1 MEEIGIRLP
10 GERGFTLSANSTF
23 LGEFDLLG
31 FNNQFI
37 RGENNKGFDSTVKTC
52 SKLLVS
58 VCIYLLQG
66 KDLINFVFAYF
77 IVILEFIQYL
87 LWRLDLWQV

>member
-37 RGENNKGFDSTVKTC
+37 RGENNKGFSYMTANIISPILVDCIRTHLSL
-52 SKLLVS
+52 SYILLS
-58 VCIYLLQG
+58 G
-66 KDLINFVFAYF
+66 HPG
-77 IVILEFIQYL
+77 
-87 LWRLDLWQV
+87 